1 MHIMFVCTGNVCRS
15 PMGELLLSRY
25 LKASTI
31 TVSSAGTR
39 GMICREI
46 DPLAGRLMTAVG
58 LDPSGFR
65 SRRLTRHLCESADLI
80 LCFEEAQRT
89 TIVTLAPT
97 VVPRTFM
104 LTDFANMSEY
114 CARRSMVQGST
125 LQERLTSVISAAP
138 MIRPLMPLP
147 ADIADPH
154 GKELPQFREAADQ
167 TNRAIRR
174 ILISMRKQKT
184 PAAAAQTAA
193 QPTGGAVPN
202 GGQAGAPGVTP
213 ASAARTV
220 RQPSAPSPR
229 SMPGASRT
237 RTVRSAPV
245 DPATPTFSS
254 APQFSSAP
262 GNSAGSRGTGN
273 AAPRTTPAAER

>member
-25 LKASTI
+25 LEASTI

-58 LDPSGFR
+58 IDSSGFR

-89 TIVTLAPT
+89 AIVTLAPT

-114 CARRSMVQGST
+114 CARRSMVQGTT
-125 LQERLTSVISAAP
+125 LQERLMSVVNAAP
-138 MIRPLMPLP
+138 MVRPLMPLP

-174 ILISMRKQKT
+174 ILMSMRKPKT
-184 PAAAAQTAA
+184 PAAAAQAGTQAG
-193 QPTGGAVPN
+193 GGAPN
-202 GGQAGAPGVTP
+202 AGQTGPQAAKP
-213 ASAARTV
+213 AAARTV
-220 RQPSAPSPR
+220 HQPSTPSPR
-229 SMPGASRT
+229 SMSGASRT
-237 RTVRSAPV
+237 RTVRSAPA

-262 GNSAGSRGTGN
+262 GNSAGSRGTGDV
-273 AAPRTTPAAER
+273 APRTTPTPER